1 MGDEVRRG
9 GLMLSRVADSLY
21 WMARNIERTELNARI
36 VDVHL
41 TQMVETS
48 SEDLLDGKHRQ
59 FLFEVCSS
67 KEELEVLQSNPN
79 AQDEEYLRY
88 LAFDIENLN
97 SIFSCVRV
105 ARENARISRD
115 HLPNEFFEVW
125 NDLYLFTNQAA
136 REHFSIQQLR
146 IFLRKVVMT
155 SLTAQGIIES
165 GMSRGVAYRMI
176 KIGKWLERAEKTAR
190 ILNVVCEQT
199 RETQLLYKTDN
210 YYAWLSALR
219 MLNGYEAYLKVNRP
233 KMDKKTILTFLIT
246 DESFPRSI
254 HYNMNH
260 VRSTIDVLE
269 NAKIAHYSSELYYAL
284 ENLKNDFDEMSIQE
298 LNSDN
303 MLAFLNRFQNQCNE
317 IGQIFSK
324 TYYLIEPTDTQRQA
338 FLTEIPQKQ
347 MVERTSSMKYKIEH
361 TNIFDYDTLV
371 DQSMNSIRLKPRT
384 DECQRLLSYR
394 TDITPVAL
402 TKEHVDIWGNSVESF
417 FIADHHKHLEVKAT
431 SVVSIQ
437 KSPWIHRID
446 YSPEMYAIFH
456 SELFKSHYL
465 AYLSNTAY
473 TYLSPEQ
480 IQQVDL
486 DIGEMANP
494 VQYAIDVM
502 GYLFNRFTY
511 DGYSTNVST
520 KAIESFDL
528 KKGVCQD
535 ISHVMLGILRTKHIP
550 ARYVSGYLYVGENSA
565 LVGDAASHA
574 WVEVM
579 VPGIGWVGLD
589 PTNNVEALENH
600 LRVGVGRDY
609 GDASPVQGV
618 YRGGSHKLDV
628 KVSVSL
634 IDQ

>member
-1 MGDEVRRG
+1 
-9 GLMLSRVADSLY
+9 MLSRVADSLY
-21 WMARNIERTELNARI
+21 WMARNIERSELNARI
-36 VDVHL
+36 LDVHL

-48 SEDLLDGKHRQ
+48 SEDLLDGKHWKI
-59 FLFEVCSS
+59 LFESCST
-67 KEELEVLQSNPN
+67 KEELEELKNNPE
-79 AQDEEYLRY
+79 AHDEEYLRF
-88 LAFDIENLN
+88 LAFDSENEN
-97 SIFSCVRV
+97 SIFSCIRV

-115 HLPNEFFEVW
+115 HLPNELFEIW
-125 NDLYLFTNQAA
+125 NDLYLFTHHAEQ
-136 REHFSIQQLR
+136 EQFSIHKLR
-146 IFLRKVVMT
+146 AFLRNVKVT
-155 SLTAQGIIES
+155 ALTAQGIIES
-165 GMSRGVAYRMI
+165 GMSRSVAYRMI

-199 RETQLLYKTDN
+199 RETQLLYKGDD

-233 KMDKKTILTFLIT
+233 KMDPKTILTFLIA

-260 VRSTIDVLE
+260 VRAAVDILE

-284 ENLKNDFDEMSIQE
+284 ESLKNDFDEISIQE
-298 LNSDN
+298 LNSDD
-303 MLAFLNRFQNQCNE
+303 MLAFLNSFQNKCNE
-317 IGQIFSK
+317 VGQIFSR
-324 TYYLIEPTDTQRQA
+324 TYYLVEPVSKQEQTQIVS
-338 FLTEIPQKQ
+338 IPEQLNFEKA
-347 MVERTSSMKYKIEH
+347 SSMKYKIEH
-361 TNIFDYDTLV
+361 TNIFEYDTWV

-402 TKEHVDIWGNSVESF
+402 TKEHVDIWGNNVESF

-446 YSPEMYAIFH
+446 YSPEMHAIFH
-456 SELFKSHYL
+456 SDLFSSHYL

-473 TYLSPEQ
+473 TYLTPEQ
-480 IQQVDL
+480 VELVDS
-486 DIGEMANP
+486 DIGQMANP

-511 DGYSTNVST
+511 DGSSTTVST
-520 KAIESFDL
+520 KATESFDL

-574 WVEVM
+574 WIEVM

-600 LRVGVGRDY
+600 IRVGVGRDY
-609 GDASPVQGV
+609 GDVSPVQGV

-634 IDQ
+634 IE

>member
-1 MGDEVRRG
+1 
-9 GLMLSRVADSLY
+9 MLSRVADSLY

-36 VDVHL
+36 LDVHL

-48 SEDLLDGKHRQ
+48 SEDLLDGKHWNI
-59 FLFEVCSS
+59 LFEVCST
-67 KEELEVLQSNPN
+67 KEKLEELKNN
-79 AQDEEYLRY
+79 AETQDEEYIRY
-88 LAFDIENLN
+88 LAFDTDNEN

-115 HLPNEFFEVW
+115 HLPNELFEVW
-125 NDLYLFTNQAA
+125 NDLYLYTHQA
-136 REHFSIQQLR
+136 EQEQFSIHQLR
-146 IFLRKVVMT
+146 AFLQKVKMA

-165 GMSRGVAYRMI
+165 GMSRSVAYRMI

-199 RETQLLYKTDN
+199 RETQLLYKGDD
-210 YYAWLSALR
+210 YYAWLAALR

-233 KMDKKTILTFLIT
+233 KMDPKTILTFLIT

-260 VRSTIDVLE
+260 VREAVDILE

-284 ENLKNDFDEMSIQE
+284 ENLKNDFDEISIQE
-298 LNSDN
+298 LNSDD
-303 MLAFLNRFQNQCNE
+303 MLAFLNQFQNKCNE
-317 IGQIFSK
+317 VGQIFSK
-324 TYYLIEPTDTQRQA
+324 TYYLIEPIAKQVQTQIVSISEQLNLEKA
-338 FLTEIPQKQ
+338 
-347 MVERTSSMKYKIEH
+347 SSMKYKIEH
-361 TNIFDYDTLV
+361 TNIFDYDTWV

-402 TKEHVDIWGNSVESF
+402 TKEHVDIWGNNVESF

-446 YSPEMYAIFH
+446 YSPEMHAIFH
-456 SELFKSHYL
+456 SDLFSSHYL

-473 TYLSPEQ
+473 TYLTPEQ
-480 IQQVDL
+480 IEQVDYE
-486 DIGEMANP
+486 IGVMVNP
-494 VQYAIDVM
+494 VRYAIDVM
-502 GYLFNRFTY
+502 GYLFNRFAY
-511 DGYSTNVST
+511 DGSSTTVST
-520 KAIESFDL
+520 KALESFDM

-600 LRVGVGRDY
+600 IRVGVGRDY
-609 GDASPVQGV
+609 GDVSPVQGV

-634 IDQ
+634 IEQ

>member
-1 MGDEVRRG
+1 
-9 GLMLSRVADSLY
+9 MLSRVADSLY

>member
-1 MGDEVRRG
+1 
-9 GLMLSRVADSLY
+9 MLSRVADSLY

-36 VDVHL
+36 LDVHL

-48 SEDLLDGKHRQ
+48 SEDLIDGKHWKI
-59 FLFEVCSS
+59 LFEVCST
-67 KEELEVLQSNPN
+67 KKELEKLKNNPD
-79 AQDEEYLRY
+79 AQDEQYIRY
-88 LAFDIENLN
+88 LAFDSDNEN

-115 HLPNEFFEVW
+115 HLPNELFESW
-125 NDLYLFTNQAA
+125 NDLYLFTHQA
-136 REHFSIQQLR
+136 EQEQFSIHQLR
-146 IFLRKVVMT
+146 AFLRKVIVT
-155 SLTAQGIIES
+155 ALTAQGIIES
-165 GMSRGVAYRMI
+165 GMSRSVAYRMI

-199 RETQLLYKTDN
+199 RDTQLLYKGDD

-233 KMDKKTILTFLIT
+233 KMDPKTILTFLIA

-260 VRSTIDVLE
+260 VRAAVDILE

-284 ENLKNDFDEMSIQE
+284 ESLKNDFDEISIQE
-298 LNSDN
+298 LNSDD
-303 MLAFLNRFQNQCNE
+303 MLAFLNQFQNKCNE
-317 IGQIFSK
+317 VGQIFSK
-324 TYYLIEPTDTQRQA
+324 TYYLIEPIAKQEQTQIVG
-338 FLTEIPQKQ
+338 IPEQLNFEKA
-347 MVERTSSMKYKIEH
+347 SSMKYKIEH
-361 TNIFDYDTLV
+361 TNIFDYDTWV

-402 TKEHVDIWGNSVESF
+402 TKEHVDIWGNNVESF

-446 YSPEMYAIFH
+446 YSPEMHAIFH
-456 SELFKSHYL
+456 SDLFSSHYL

-473 TYLSPEQ
+473 TYLTPEQ
-480 IQQVDL
+480 IEHVDSE
-486 DIGEMANP
+486 IGQMANP

-511 DGYSTNVST
+511 DGSSTNVST
-520 KAIESFDL
+520 KALESFDL

-535 ISHVMLGILRTKHIP
+535 IAHVMLGILRTKHIP

-574 WVEVM
+574 WIEVM

-600 LRVGVGRDY
+600 IRVGVGRDY
-609 GDASPVQGV
+609 GDVSPVQGV

-634 IDQ
+634 IEQ

>member
-1 MGDEVRRG
+1 
-9 GLMLSRVADSLY
+9 MLSRVADSLY

-36 VDVHL
+36 LDVHL

-48 SEDLLDGKHRQ
+48 SEDLLDGKHWKI
-59 FLFEVCSS
+59 LFESCST
-67 KEELEVLQSNPN
+67 KEELEELKNNPE
-79 AQDEEYLRY
+79 AHDEEYLRF
-88 LAFDIENLN
+88 LAFDSDNEN
-97 SIFSCVRV
+97 SIFSCIRV

-115 HLPNEFFEVW
+115 HLPNELFEIW
-125 NDLYLFTNQAA
+125 NDLYLFTHHAEQ
-136 REHFSIQQLR
+136 EQFSIHKLR
-146 IFLRKVVMT
+146 AFLRNVKVT
-155 SLTAQGIIES
+155 ALTAQGIIES
-165 GMSRGVAYRMI
+165 GMSRSVAYRMI

-199 RETQLLYKTDN
+199 RETQLLYKGDD

-233 KMDKKTILTFLIT
+233 KMDPKTILTFLIA

-260 VRSTIDVLE
+260 VRAAVDILE

-284 ENLKNDFDEMSIQE
+284 ESLKNDFDEISIQE
-298 LNSDN
+298 LNSDD
-303 MLAFLNRFQNQCNE
+303 MLAFLNQFQNKCNAV
-317 IGQIFSK
+317 GQIFSK
-324 TYYLIEPTDTQRQA
+324 TYYLIEPIAKQEQTQIVG
-338 FLTEIPQKQ
+338 IPEQLNFEKA
-347 MVERTSSMKYKIEH
+347 SSMKYKIEH
-361 TNIFDYDTLV
+361 TNIFEYDTWV

-394 TDITPVAL
+394 TDISPVAL
-402 TKEHVDIWGNSVESF
+402 TKEHVDIWGNNVESF

-446 YSPEMYAIFH
+446 YSPEMHAIFH
-456 SELFKSHYL
+456 SDLFRSHYL

-473 TYLSPEQ
+473 TYLTPEQ
-480 IQQVDL
+480 IDNVDS
-486 DIGEMANP
+486 DIGQMANP

-502 GYLFNRFTY
+502 GYLYNRFTY
-511 DGYSTNVST
+511 DGSSTNVST
-520 KAIESFDL
+520 KALESFDL

-535 ISHVMLGILRTKHIP
+535 IAHVMLGILRTKHIP

-574 WVEVM
+574 WIEVM

-589 PTNNVEALENH
+589 PTNNVESLENH
-600 LRVGVGRDY
+600 IRVGVGRDY
-609 GDASPVQGV
+609 GDVSPVQGV

-634 IDQ
+634 IEQ

>member
-1 MGDEVRRG
+1 
-9 GLMLSRVADSLY
+9 MLSRVADSLY

-36 VDVHL
+36 LDVHL

-48 SEDLLDGKHRQ
+48 SEDLLDGKHWKI
-59 FLFEVCSS
+59 LFESCST
-67 KEELEVLQSNPN
+67 KEKLEELKNNPE
-79 AQDEEYLRY
+79 ARDEEYLRF
-88 LAFDIENLN
+88 LAFDSENEN
-97 SIFSCVRV
+97 SIFSCIRV

-115 HLPNEFFEVW
+115 HLPNELFEIW
-125 NDLYLFTNQAA
+125 NDLYLFTHHAEQ
-136 REHFSIQQLR
+136 EQFSIHKLR
-146 IFLRKVVMT
+146 AFLRNVKVT
-155 SLTAQGIIES
+155 ALTAQGIIES
-165 GMSRGVAYRMI
+165 GMSRSVAYRMI

-199 RETQLLYKTDN
+199 RETQLSYKGDD
-210 YYAWLSALR
+210 YYSWLSALR

-233 KMDKKTILTFLIT
+233 KMDPKTILTFLIA

-260 VRSTIDVLE
+260 VRAAVDILE

-284 ENLKNDFDEMSIQE
+284 ESLKNDFDEISIQE
-298 LNSDN
+298 LNSDD
-303 MLAFLNRFQNQCNE
+303 MLAFLNQFQNKCNAV
-317 IGQIFSK
+317 GQIFSK
-324 TYYLIEPTDTQRQA
+324 TYYLIEPIAKQEQTQIVG
-338 FLTEIPQKQ
+338 IPEQLNFEKA
-347 MVERTSSMKYKIEH
+347 SSMKYKIEH
-361 TNIFDYDTLV
+361 TNIFEYDSWV

-402 TKEHVDIWGNSVESF
+402 TKEHVDIWGNNVESF

-446 YSPEMYAIFH
+446 YSPEMHAIFH
-456 SELFKSHYL
+456 SDLFRSHYL

-473 TYLSPEQ
+473 TYLTPEQ
-480 IQQVDL
+480 IDNVDS
-486 DIGEMANP
+486 DIGQMANP

-511 DGYSTNVST
+511 DGSSTNVST
-520 KAIESFDL
+520 KALESFGL

-535 ISHVMLGILRTKHIP
+535 IAHVMLGILRTKHIP

-574 WVEVM
+574 WIEVM

-589 PTNNVEALENH
+589 PTNNVESLENH
-600 LRVGVGRDY
+600 IRVGVGRDY
-609 GDASPVQGV
+609 GDVSPVQGV

-634 IDQ
+634 IEQ

>member
-1 MGDEVRRG
+1 
-9 GLMLSRVADSLY
+9 MLSRVADSLY
-21 WMARNIERTELNARI
+21 WMARNIERTESNARI
-36 VDVHL
+36 LDVHL

-48 SEDLLDGKHRQ
+48 SEDLLDGKHWQ
-59 FLFEVCSS
+59 IMFEACSTKDELDKLKSS
-67 KEELEVLQSNPN
+67 KDV
-79 AQDEEYLRY
+79 QDEDYIRY
-88 LAFDIENLN
+88 IAFHTDNFN
-97 SIFSCVRV
+97 SIYSCVRV

-115 HLPNEFFEVW
+115 HLPNELFEVL
-125 NDLYLFTNQAA
+125 NDLYLFTIQA
-136 REHFSIQQLR
+136 EQESFSIHHLR
-146 IFLRKVVMT
+146 TFLRKVKLT
-155 SLTAQGIIES
+155 CLTAQGIIES
-165 GMSRGVAYRMI
+165 GMSRSVAYRMM

-199 RETQLLYKTDN
+199 RETQLFYKGDD

-233 KMDKKTILTFLIT
+233 KMDPKTILTFLIT
-246 DESFPRSI
+246 DESFPQSI
-254 HYNMNH
+254 HYNINH
-260 VRSTIDVLE
+260 VRAAIDILE
-269 NAKIAHYSSELYYAL
+269 NAKVAHYSSELYYAL
-284 ENLKNDFDEMSIQE
+284 ENVKNEFDEMSIQE
-298 LNSDN
+298 LNSDD
-303 MLAFLNRFQNQCNE
+303 MLAFLNKFQNKCNE

-324 TYYLIEPTDTQRQA
+324 TYYLIEPIGTQRQVQ
-338 FLTEIPQKQ
+338 FLDFPQPPITEKA
-347 MVERTSSMKYKIEH
+347 SSMKYKIEH
-361 TNIFDYDTLV
+361 TNIFDYDSWV

-431 SVVSIQ
+431 SIVSIQ

-456 SELFKSHYL
+456 SDLFSSHYL
-465 AYLSNTAY
+465 AYLSNTSY
-473 TYLSPEQ
+473 TYLTPEQ
-480 IQQVDL
+480 MEQVDK
-486 DIGEMANP
+486 DIGQMANP

-511 DGYSTNVST
+511 DGSSTNVST
-520 KAIESFDL
+520 KALESFDL

-535 ISHVMLGILRTKHIP
+535 ISHVMLGILRAKHIP

-574 WVEVM
+574 WAEVM

-600 LRVGVGRDY
+600 IRVGVGRDY
-609 GDASPVQGV
+609 GDVSPVQGI
-618 YRGGSHKLDV
+618 YRGGSHELDV

>member
-1 MGDEVRRG
+1 
-9 GLMLSRVADSLY
+9 MLSRVADSLY
-21 WMARNIERTELNARI
+21 WMARNIERTESNARI
-36 VDVHL
+36 LDVHL

-48 SEDLLDGKHRQ
+48 SEDLLDGKHWQ
-59 FLFEVCSS
+59 IMFEACST
-67 KEELEVLQSNPN
+67 KDELDKLQNN
-79 AQDEEYLRY
+79 EDAQDEDYIHY
-88 LAFDIENLN
+88 LAFHTDNLN
-97 SIFSCVRV
+97 SIYSCVRV
-105 ARENARISRD
+105 ARENARQSRD
-115 HLPNEFFEVW
+115 HLPNELFEVW
-125 NDLYLFTNQAA
+125 NDLYLFTIQA
-136 REHFSIQQLR
+136 EQEIFSIHHLR
-146 IFLRKVVMT
+146 TFLHKVKLT
-155 SLTAQGIIES
+155 CLTAQGIIES
-165 GMSRGVAYRMI
+165 GMSRSVAYRML

-199 RETQLLYKTDN
+199 RETQLLYKGDD

-233 KMDKKTILTFLIT
+233 KMDPKTILTFLIT

-254 HYNMNH
+254 HYNINH
-260 VRSTIDVLE
+260 VRSAIDLLE

-284 ENLKNDFDEMSIQE
+284 ENLKNEFDEMSIQE
-298 LNSDN
+298 LNSDD
-303 MLAFLNRFQNQCNE
+303 MLAFLNTFQNKCNE

-324 TYYLIEPTDTQRQA
+324 TYYLIEPVGTQRQTQLSEFTQQPMKEKA
-338 FLTEIPQKQ
+338 
-347 MVERTSSMKYKIEH
+347 SSMKYRIEH
-361 TNIFDYDTLV
+361 TNIFDYDSWV

-446 YSPEMYAIFH
+446 YSPEMHAIFH
-456 SELFKSHYL
+456 SELFSNHYL

-480 IQQVDL
+480 MEQVDKDL
-486 DIGEMANP
+486 GQMANP

-511 DGYSTNVST
+511 DGSSTNVST
-520 KAIESFDL
+520 KAVESFDL

-535 ISHVMLGILRTKHIP
+535 IAHVMLGILRNKHIP

-600 LRVGVGRDY
+600 IRVGVGRDY
-609 GDASPVQGV
+609 GDVSPVQGV
-618 YRGGSHKLDV
+618 YRGGNHKLDV

>member
-1 MGDEVRRG
+1 MGNEVRG
-9 GLMLSRVADSLY
+9 DGLMLSRVADSLY
-21 WMARNIERTELNARI
+21 WMARNIERTELNAHI
-36 VDVHL
+36 LDVHL

-48 SEDLLDGKHRQ
+48 SEELLDGTHWQ
-59 FLFEVCSS
+59 ILFEACST
-67 KEELEVLQSNPN
+67 KQELEELNKQSY
-79 AQDEEYLRY
+79 AQDEDYLRY
-88 LAFDIENLN
+88 LAFHTENAN

-115 HLPNEFFEVW
+115 HLPNELFEVW
-125 NDLYLFTNQAA
+125 NDLYLYTHQA
-136 REHFSIQQLR
+136 EQMDFSIKNLR
-146 IFLRKVVMT
+146 AFLHKVKMT

-165 GMSRGVAYRMI
+165 GMSRSVAYRMI

-190 ILNVVCEQT
+190 ILNVICEQT
-199 RETQLLYKTDN
+199 RETQLLYKGDD

-233 KMDKKTILTFLIT
+233 KMDPKTILTFLIT
-246 DESFPRSI
+246 DETFPRSI
-254 HYNMNH
+254 HYNINH
-260 VRSTIDVLE
+260 VRTAIDILE
-269 NAKIAHYSSELYYAL
+269 NSKKAHYSSELYFAL
-284 ENLKNDFDEMSIQE
+284 EKLKNDFDEMSIQE
-298 LNSDN
+298 LNSDD
-303 MLAFLNRFQNQCNE
+303 MLAFLNQFQNQCNE

-324 TYYLIEPTDTQRQA
+324 TYYLIEPISLQQQSQI
-338 FLTEIPQKQ
+338 TEVPQPPAPEKA
-347 MVERTSSMKYKIEH
+347 SSMKYQIEH
-361 TNIFDYDTLV
+361 TNIFDYDTWV

-394 TDITPVAL
+394 TEITPVAL

-446 YSPEMYAIFH
+446 YSPEMHAIFH
-456 SELFKSHYL
+456 SDLFSSHYL

-473 TYLSPEQ
+473 TYLTPAQME
-480 IQQVDL
+480 QVDA
-486 DIGEMANP
+486 DIGDMANP
-494 VQYAIDVM
+494 VKYAIDVM

-511 DGYSTNVST
+511 DGSSTNVST
-520 KAIESFDL
+520 KAQESFDL

-535 ISHVMLGILRTKHIP
+535 ISHVMLGILRAKHIP

-600 LRVGVGRDY
+600 IRVGVGRDY
-609 GDASPVQGV
+609 GDVSPVQGV

>member
-1 MGDEVRRG
+1 
-9 GLMLSRVADSLY
+9 MLSRVADSLY
-21 WMARNIERTELNARI
+21 WMSRNVERAEQNARI
-36 VDVHL
+36 LDVHL

-48 SEDLLDGKHRQ
+48 SDEILTDEQWKLIY
-59 FLFEVCSS
+59 EICSTQ
-67 KEELEVLQSNPN
+67 EELEHLKNHENGQ
-79 AQDEEYLRY
+79 EEDFINY
-88 LAFDIENLN
+88 LAFDTTNT
-97 SIFSCVRV
+97 SSVFSCVQI
-105 ARENARISRD
+105 ARENARLSRD
-115 HLPNEFFEVW
+115 HIPNELFEVW
-125 NDLYLFTNQAA
+125 NDVYLFSKEAE
-136 REHFSIQQLR
+136 REPFSIQNIRNL
-146 IFLRKVVMT
+146 LRKIKRA
-155 SLTAQGIIES
+155 SLSAQGIIES
-165 GMSRGVAYRMI
+165 SMSRGVAYQMI

-199 RETQLLYKTDN
+199 RETQLSYKGED

-233 KMDKKTILTFLIT
+233 KMDPKTILTFLIT

-260 VRSTIDVLE
+260 VKAAIDKLE
-269 NAKIAHYSSELYYAL
+269 SAKKAHYSAELYFPL
-284 ENLKNDFDEMSIQE
+284 EKIKNDFDAMSIQE
-298 LNSDN
+298 LNSDD

-324 TYYLIEPTDTQRQA
+324 TYYLIEPIGTQRQTQDYQTQVSLVNESPLLNS
-338 FLTEIPQKQ
+338 F
-347 MVERTSSMKYKIEH
+347 ERPSSLKYKIEH
-361 TNIFDYDTLV
+361 TNIFDYETWV

-384 DECQRLLSYR
+384 DECQRLVSYR
-394 TDITPVAL
+394 TDITPVSL

-417 FIADHHKHLEVKAT
+417 FIADHHKHLEVKST

-437 KSPWIHRID
+437 KSPWVHRID
-446 YSPEMYAIFH
+446 YSPEMHAIFH
-456 SELFKSHYL
+456 SDLFKSHYL
-465 AYLSNTAY
+465 AFLSNTAY
-473 TYLSPEQ
+473 TYLEPEQ
-480 IQQVDL
+480 IQKVDA
-486 DIGEMANP
+486 DIGEMFNP
-494 VQYAIDVM
+494 VKYAIDVM
-502 GYLFNRFTY
+502 GYLYNRFTY
-511 DGYSTNVST
+511 DGSSTNVST
-520 KAIESFDL
+520 KAQESFEL

-535 ISHVMLGILRTKHIP
+535 ISHVMLGILRANHIP

-600 LRVGVGRDY
+600 IRVGVGRDY
-609 GDASPVQGV
+609 GDVSPVQGV

-634 IDQ
+634 IEQ

>member
-1 MGDEVRRG
+1 
-9 GLMLSRVADSLY
+9 
-21 WMARNIERTELNARI
+21 MARNIERTELNARI
-36 VDVHL
+36 LDVHL

-48 SEDLLDGKHRQ
+48 SEDLLDGKHWKI
-59 FLFEVCSS
+59 LFESCST
-67 KEELEVLQSNPN
+67 KEELEELKNNPE
-79 AQDEEYLRY
+79 AHDEEYLRF
-88 LAFDIENLN
+88 LAFDSDNEN
-97 SIFSCVRV
+97 SIFSCIRV

-115 HLPNEFFEVW
+115 HLPNELFEIW
-125 NDLYLFTNQAA
+125 NDLYLFTHHAEQ
-136 REHFSIQQLR
+136 EQFSIHKLR
-146 IFLRKVVMT
+146 AFLRNVKVT
-155 SLTAQGIIES
+155 ALTAQGIIES
-165 GMSRGVAYRMI
+165 GMSRSVAYRMI

-199 RETQLLYKTDN
+199 RETQLLYKGDD

-233 KMDKKTILTFLIT
+233 KMDPKTILTFLIA

-260 VRSTIDVLE
+260 VRAAVDILE

-284 ENLKNDFDEMSIQE
+284 ESLKNDFDEISIQE
-298 LNSDN
+298 LNSDD
-303 MLAFLNRFQNQCNE
+303 MLAFLNQFQNKCNAV
-317 IGQIFSK
+317 GQIFSK
-324 TYYLIEPTDTQRQA
+324 TYYLIEPIAKQEQTQIVG
-338 FLTEIPQKQ
+338 IPEQLNFEKA
-347 MVERTSSMKYKIEH
+347 SSMKYKIEH
-361 TNIFDYDTLV
+361 TNIFEYDTWV

-394 TDITPVAL
+394 TDISPVAL
-402 TKEHVDIWGNSVESF
+402 TKEHVDIWGNNVESF

-446 YSPEMYAIFH
+446 YSPEMHAIFH
-456 SELFKSHYL
+456 SDLFRSHYL

-473 TYLSPEQ
+473 TYLTPEQ
-480 IQQVDL
+480 IDNVDS
-486 DIGEMANP
+486 DIGQMANP

-502 GYLFNRFTY
+502 GYLYNRFTY
-511 DGYSTNVST
+511 DGSSTNVST
-520 KAIESFDL
+520 KALESFDL

-535 ISHVMLGILRTKHIP
+535 IAHVMLGILRTKHIP

-574 WVEVM
+574 WIEVM

-589 PTNNVEALENH
+589 PTNNVESLENH
-600 LRVGVGRDY
+600 IRVGVGRDY
-609 GDASPVQGV
+609 GDVSPVQGV

-634 IDQ
+634 IEQ